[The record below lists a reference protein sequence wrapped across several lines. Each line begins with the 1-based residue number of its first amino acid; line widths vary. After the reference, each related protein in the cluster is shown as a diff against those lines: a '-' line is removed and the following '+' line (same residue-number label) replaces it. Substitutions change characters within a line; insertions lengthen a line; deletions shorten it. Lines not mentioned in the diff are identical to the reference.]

1 MQMLLCWK
9 AQVWVLPLLCEE
21 RKREQK
27 VLGGGAAACSRL
39 PIPSPHP
46 GCPKVS
52 WEMGTLRE
60 ARAWAP
66 LHSPQHLC
74 QARNLGQRTV
84 YCVEQSPLK
93 GQPQGPSKPP
103 RLCVASPC
111 TLPLLGPHHW
121 GWSPCLC
128 SWPEELLPYATARP
142 QTGPGALWMGGNS
155 FPAEVGFSGKG
166 CRVGKE
172 AAEHSRWKLG
182 QEDALEELN
191 EGCWA
196 RSSGAER
203 RPVGASWTRVE
214 GSPCSPLLMTA
225 RCGFG
230 LPPHCL
236 HPFVPRFHP
245 WHVLCHRLFLPVSLC
260 V

>member
-93 GQPQGPSKPP
+93 GQPQGPQSHQG
-103 RLCVASPC
+103 CVWP
-111 TLPLLGPHHW
+111 LPVHYP
-121 GWSPCLC
+121 S
-128 SWPEELLPYATARP
+128 
-142 QTGPGALWMGGNS
+142 
-155 FPAEVGFSGKG
+155 
-166 CRVGKE
+166 
-172 AAEHSRWKLG
+172 
-182 QEDALEELN
+182 
-191 EGCWA
+191 WA
-196 RSSGAER
+196 RTTGVGAPVCAHGQRSCSHMQRHVHRPARGHCGWGATVFLQRWGLVGRGVESGRRRRSIPGGSSGR
-203 RPVGASWTRVE
+203 RM
-214 GSPCSPLLMTA
+214 LLKN
-225 RCGFG
+225 
-230 LPPHCL
+230 
-236 HPFVPRFHP
+236 
-245 WHVLCHRLFLPVSLC
+245 
-260 V
+260 